1 MTNSLT
7 RLLAFAIGVLA
18 APLVGLVAGY
28 VLEYY
33 KGIYILDT
41 PERK

>member
-1 MTNSLT
+1 MTNNLS

-28 VLEYY
+28 VLEYFVPY
-33 KGIYILDT
+33 CGQKGK
-41 PERK
+41 RK